1 MTKATEGQ
9 KKLLILLLAIVMVAG
24 VWRFV
29 YTPLSEKSD
38 QLETEIQNLQEQVD
52 NLRSLNDQK
61 EMFVERTAAF
71 NRETSAIVNKYG
83 PGNTPEKI
91 IMFLVALSKET
102 NMTIPSVSFGQETN
116 VTVLADGTEL
126 SEAGMTGQED
136 VSSADGEAAEGSGDA
151 AAGGDEGAA
160 GGTEDVSSG
169 KVSDYYLY
177 NYPVT
182 FSITVSY
189 SGLKEAL
196 TYIQEYSERAVVDNI
211 SLGYDSATGRLT
223 GSITL
228 NMYTMTGTAK
238 PYLAPQIDGI
248 SLGVANIFGSV
259 Q

>member
-29 YTPLSEKSD
+29 YTPLMEKSD
-38 QLETEIQNLQEQVD
+38 QMETEIQTLQEQVD
-52 NLRSLNDQK
+52 SLKSLSEQK
-61 EMFVERTAAF
+61 EMFIQRTAAYGV
-71 NRETSAIVNKYG
+71 ETEAIVNKYG

-91 IMFLVALSKET
+91 IMFLVDLSKKT

-126 SEAGMTGQED
+126 SEAGMTTQ
-136 VSSADGEAAEGSGDA
+136 SSDSAADGDAAEGS
-151 AAGGDEGAA
+151 DESAA
-160 GGTEDVSSG
+160 GGTEDASG
-169 KVSDYYLY
+169 GKASDYYLY

>member
-38 QLETEIQNLQEQVD
+38 QLELEIEELQTQVD
-52 NLRSLNDQK
+52 NLRSLNEQK
-61 EMFVERTAAF
+61 EMFIERTAAF
-71 NRETSAIVNKYG
+71 DTETAAIVNKYG

-91 IMFLVALSKET
+91 IMFLVDLSKKT

-126 SEAGMTGQED
+126 SEAGMTRQD
-136 VSSADGEAAEGSGDA
+136 VSSADGEAAEGS
-151 AAGGDEGAA
+151 DEGAA